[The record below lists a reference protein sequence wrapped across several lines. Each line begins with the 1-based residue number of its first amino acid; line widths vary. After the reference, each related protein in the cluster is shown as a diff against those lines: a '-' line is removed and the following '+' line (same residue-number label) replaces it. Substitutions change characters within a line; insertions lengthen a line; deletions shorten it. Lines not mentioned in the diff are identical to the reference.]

1 MSPAGFEPRAFTGI
15 VIDLIVQIMEAKSV
29 VENRKCMGETLF
41 DFLLLRSVLRA
52 LLVSSM
58 LI

>member
-1 MSPAGFEPRAFTGI
+1 MPSAEFEPRAATGI
-15 VIDLIVQIMEAKSV
+15 VIDLIAQVMEAKPV
-29 VENRKCMGETLF
+29 VEKRKCMGETLF
-41 DFLLLRSVLRA
+41 EFLLLRSVLRA